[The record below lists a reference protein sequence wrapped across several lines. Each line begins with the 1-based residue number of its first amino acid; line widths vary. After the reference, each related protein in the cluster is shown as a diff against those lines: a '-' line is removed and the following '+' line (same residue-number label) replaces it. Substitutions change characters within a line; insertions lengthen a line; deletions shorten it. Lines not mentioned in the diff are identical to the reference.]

1 MMMNRVVLSCTQI
14 GLFPRRLIQ
23 TNLRTK
29 ASASFGLNIPKRS
42 FAEVAVV
49 GQQAKSEVESQES
62 IWARMGV
69 DVKFDQQ
76 KHAYVLAFPWN
87 FPEIVNTFES

>member
-14 GLFPRRLIQ
+14 GHFPRRLIQ

-29 ASASFGLNIPKRS
+29 ASVSFGLNIPKRS

-49 GQQAKSEVESQES
+49 G
-62 IWARMGV
+62 
-69 DVKFDQQ
+69 
-76 KHAYVLAFPWN
+76 
-87 FPEIVNTFES
+87 